1 MKWRMTLFALL
12 VVLALAGMVSA
23 HIWYYDGRDQVGYE
37 AVEVQGDEAALEG
50 LSVEVRYAY
59 DQRLLWATRFDAANP
74 AGAKTD
80 FSYHLLEQPMEYS
93 YWNKSWVPRHL
104 SAARPWC

>member
-37 AVEVQGDEAALEG
+37 AVEVQGEEAALEG

-59 DQRLLWATRFDAANP
+59 DQRLLWATRFDAADP
-74 AGAKTD
+74 ASAETD
-80 FSYHLLEQPMEYS
+80 FSYHLLEIGRAH
-93 YWNKSWVPRHL
+93 V
-104 SAARPWC
+104 

>member
-1 MKWRMTLFALL
+1 MKWRMTLFTLL

-59 DQRLLWATRFDAANP
+59 DQRLLWATRFDAADPVGDVDGHNVHRI
-74 AGAKTD
+74 K
-80 FSYHLLEQPMEYS
+80 
-93 YWNKSWVPRHL
+93 
-104 SAARPWC
+104 